1 MLPADSNLVLANDR
15 LGEFIRQSLVSFRE
29 KRRERREKAKQE
41 VIKSG
46 EAGSYP
52 VPAIY
57 APAVT
62 DVLRLKLKRS
72 QRSSMFGKIIF
83 VLDARMELTQEEL
96 DLVRKYRLGGDVIYE
111 SGSRKRRLEA
121 KDAYLE
127 MTKGG
132 PGLRDSP
139 GAQAWGAAKS
149 FFWMGRAGLSAATA
163 ALSLRV
169 TIDSL
174 MSGVHVECKSMDE
187 LLQAER
193 AIREAAE
200 NLRGYLN
207 VARTFDGRE
216 EIVKF

>member
-1 MLPADSNLVLANDR
+1 M
-15 LGEFIRQSLVSFRE
+15 
-29 KRRERREKAKQE
+29 
-41 VIKSG
+41 
-46 EAGSYP
+46 
-52 VPAIY
+52 
-57 APAVT
+57 
-62 DVLRLKLKRS
+62 
-72 QRSSMFGKIIF
+72 
-83 VLDARMELTQEEL
+83 
-96 DLVRKYRLGGDVIYE
+96 IYE

-132 PGLRDSP
+132 PGFRDSP

-174 MSGVHVECKSMDE
+174 MSGVHIECKSMDE
-187 LLQAER
+187 LLAAER

-200 NLRGYLN
+200 NLRAYII

-216 EIVKF
+216 EIIEF